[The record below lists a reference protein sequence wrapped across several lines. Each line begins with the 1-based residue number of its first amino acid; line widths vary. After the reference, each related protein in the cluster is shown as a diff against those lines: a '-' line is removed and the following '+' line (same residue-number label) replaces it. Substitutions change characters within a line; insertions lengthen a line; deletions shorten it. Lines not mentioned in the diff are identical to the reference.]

1 MTMPASL
8 DSLRYIAPITPSPPI
23 SPSRT
28 HDCSKEC
35 LDSLSTPIDST
46 RTMETAMANIKAVQD
61 RFVDFV
67 NTLRPRL
74 QSMQMLRP
82 GLMETPFD
90 AIYDNGR
97 LKVVDTDMTH
107 EEKAWVEDQLNIDGV
122 LPRLADAFN
131 RQVVRTYDEDT
142 GAWDENG
149 IFHGHVPLN
158 GDAVNES
165 ISYLGLDRTVN
176 ASVKLISLC
185 NDVRDYKL
193 PWYLNESDRDA
204 MGGHLVQKYL
214 DGELSRYVKRPD
226 GTIELQTERGSFQHQ
241 GLWI

>member
-1 MTMPASL
+1 MTLPASL
-8 DSLRYIAPITPSPPI
+8 DSLQYVAPIPPSPPTR
-23 SPSRT
+23 PSRT
-28 HDCSKEC
+28 HDGSKEC
-35 LDSLSTPIDST
+35 LDSLNTRIDSK
-46 RTMETAMANIKAVQD
+46 RTFETEIANIKAVQD

-74 QSMQMLRP
+74 QTMQMLRP
-82 GLMETPFD
+82 DLMEKPFD
-90 AIYDNGR
+90 TIYDNGR

-107 EEKAWVEDQLNIDGV
+107 EEKAWVEEQLNIDGV
-122 LPRLADAFN
+122 LARLADAFN
-131 RQVVRTYDEDT
+131 RQVVRTYDEDN
-142 GAWDENG
+142 GAWDEAG
-149 IFHGHVPLN
+149 VFHGHVPLN
-158 GDAVNES
+158 GDAFNES

-185 NDVRDYKL
+185 NDVRDYNL
-193 PWYLNESDRDA
+193 PCYMDESDRDR

-226 GTIELQTERGSFQHQ
+226 GTVELQTERGSFQHK